1 MTHIVC
7 DFIKNCLFK
16 SSLQLYNNYIYFIAV
31 MSFLPQQKEF
41 KLFYC
46 LKKTCFASIKFEGY
60 KTITMSRSLAI

>member
-46 LKKTCFASIKFEGY
+46 LKKTVLL
-60 KTITMSRSLAI
+60 R